1 MYATRD
7 NLAGPIPAPYTTRFV
22 VRSDELLNS
31 KYGRSAT
38 GAERPI
44 LIPSYYLYGYY
55 YSGAIIAAYWSFHG
69 GTMGV
74 TWTPTEVNMGH
85 EGKNASAGLPRDFHG
100 SPMEVLWK
108 SDGNPMEVSWESY
121 GSPMEAGSIMEAP
134 WKHHGSTTE
143 ANGSPDCKHYGSTM
157 ETRLRHNGTMEI
169 PWRHHESPCLLY
181 TSPSPRD

>member
-1 MYATRD
+1 
-7 NLAGPIPAPYTTRFV
+7 
-22 VRSDELLNS
+22 
-31 KYGRSAT
+31 
-38 GAERPI
+38 
-44 LIPSYYLYGYY
+44 
-55 YSGAIIAAYWSFHG
+55 
-69 GTMGV
+69 MGV

-169 PWRHHESPCLLY
+169 PWRHHESPVGVRLKSHESTTGVPWKFPWKHVLPWTRWSSYGVPIEALCSY
-181 TSPSPRD
+181 GRTMEVPWESPLRPLGFPMDFPTYFSMGALSFRT